1 MKTLENLAFDNKMV
15 AQSIEKLLASNYGED
30 EIIDK
35 LEEVADYLND
45 TAYNLEWFNDQLQ
58 ITIQKLVDLP

>member
-1 MKTLENLAFDNKMV
+1 MKTLENLAFDSKMV

-45 TAYNLEWFNDQLQ
+45 TAYNLEWFNDQLE

>member
-45 TAYNLEWFNDQLQ
+45 TAYNLEWFNDQLE

>member
-15 AQSIEKLLASNYGED
+15 AKSIEKLLASNYGED

-45 TAYNLEWFNDQLQ
+45 TAYNLEWFNDQLE

>member
-15 AQSIEKLLASNYGED
+15 AKSIEKLLASNYGED

-35 LEEVADYLND
+35 LEEVVDYLND
-45 TAYNLEWFNDQLQ
+45 TAYNLEWFNDQLE

>member
-15 AQSIEKLLASNYGED
+15 AQSIEKLLAGNYGED

-45 TAYNLEWFNDQLQ
+45 TAYNLEWFNDQLE

>member
-15 AQSIEKLLASNYGED
+15 AQSIHKLLASNYGED

-45 TAYNLEWFNDQLQ
+45 TAYNLEWFNDQLE